1 MDDGF
6 ISDDLLDLLTTF
18 IIRDSNPQER
28 FMLLLRGDEEPC
40 PLGVLFH
47 PMADL
52 SDILSPLDSLRYGRI
67 QTSMYEGD

>member
-6 ISDDLLDLLTTF
+6 ISDDLLNLLKTF
-18 IIRDSNPQER
+18 IIRDSNPQEH
-28 FMLLLRGDEEPC
+28 MLLLRGDEEPY

-67 QTSMYEGD
+67 QMSMYEGD